1 MREVVNLILMKNLSV
16 AISPTSEDLFAT
28 IFEQTQQVL
37 GPVGGFYVVTLDAA
51 RGIVRLV
58 FEVCNGEMR
67 HERATF
73 PASVCDVIREAHP
86 VINDSFVRSLCDD
99 VVDSIAVPISR
110 NGVVLGAFGAYS
122 VTPRVYDKRDSTAL
136 LAIAKV
142 AALALENARFLA
154 EIEKARIEAEQ
165 LEEIGRAVTSSLDYS
180 EVLCRIVNA
189 ALDMSG
195 ADSATVW
202 LLRNDRNVEVAMT
215 AGEIAPRVGTVL
227 AVPSALRR
235 RMADQREPYFVYN
248 DVKNGDHELPLSM
261 RNLTPARSTMGVA
274 LIAEGQVLGALSVG
288 HLHSV
293 EYTDADVRVLQRL
306 SFPAAIAVTNARL
319 HEQIRALSLTDPL
332 TVLPNRRHLDMF
344 LEKEF
349 AAARRGRRLS
359 VLIFDLDH
367 FKQYNDRAGHQAG
380 DDVLRAFAR
389 VLDSQTRAM
398 NLAAR
403 YGGDE
408 FITIIADTDRRG
420 AQAHAERIIRAMAKD
435 PMLSAAGISA
445 SVGIASFSPEMAS
458 FEDLIRAA
466 DRDLYSRKVAR
477 VRA

>member
-1 MREVVNLILMKNLSV
+1 MKNLSV

-28 IFEQTQQVL
+28 IYEQTQQVL
-37 GPVGGFYVVTLDAA
+37 GPVAGFYVVTLDAA

-58 FEVCNGEMR
+58 FEVCNGEVR
-67 HERATF
+67 RERATY
-73 PASVCDVIREAHP
+73 PVALCDAINGAAVI
-86 VINDSFVRSLCDD
+86 INDDFVRSLCDD

-110 NGVVLGAFGAYS
+110 TGVVLGAFGAYS
-122 VTPRVYDKRDSTAL
+122 TTARTYDERDSTAL

-154 EIEKARIEAEQ
+154 QIEKARIEAEQ

-180 EVLCRIVNA
+180 EVLRRIVNA
-189 ALDMSG
+189 ALDLSG

-202 LLRNDRNVEVAMT
+202 LMRGEREVEVAMT
-215 AGEIAPRVGTVL
+215 AGEIAPPVGTVL
-227 AVPSALRR
+227 TVPAAMRR
-235 RMADQREPYFVYN
+235 RMADVRQPYFVYN
-248 DVKNGDHELPLSM
+248 DLKNGDHELPLSM
-261 RNLTPARSTMGVA
+261 RNLTAARSTMAVV

-293 EYTDADVRVLQRL
+293 QYTDADVHVLQRL

-332 TVLPNRRHLDMF
+332 TELPNRRHLDMF

-349 AAARRGRRLS
+349 AAAQRGRRLS
-359 VLIFDLDH
+359 VLLFDLDH
-367 FKQYNDRAGHQAG
+367 FKQYNDRSGHQAG
-380 DDVLRAFAR
+380 DNVLRAFAH
-389 VLDSQTRAM
+389 VLHSQTRAM

-408 FITIIADTDRRG
+408 FITIMADTDQRG
-420 AQAHAERIIRAMAKD
+420 AQAHAERIIRAIAKD
-435 PMLSAAGISA
+435 PLLSATGISA
-445 SVGIASFSPEMAS
+445 SVGIASFRPDMAS
-458 FEDLIRAA
+458 FDDLISAA
-466 DRDLYSRKVAR
+466 DRDLYSRKLSRAR
-477 VRA
+477 A